1 MVSRRRIPRSSIINR
16 YPSYAICCL
25 LALALMFILSDISYT
40 ASKSNIFCYADEDED
55 FLAEI
60 LAEQAREEEELA
72 KLEAEARE
80 YDAMKARNNNKIM
93 VCQV

>member
-1 MVSRRRIPRSSIINR
+1 MLSKPRIPQTSIIKR

-25 LALALMFILSDISYT
+25 LALVLVFILDDISYT
-40 ASKSNIFCYADEDED
+40 TSISEGRYKSNIFCYADEDED

-72 KLEAEARE
+72 
-80 YDAMKARNNNKIM
+80 I
-93 VCQV
+93 